1 MSNMAF
7 CVHGHF
13 YQPPRE
19 DPLTGDIPI
28 EPGAAPYR
36 NWNER
41 INAQCYRPNA
51 QLGNFSR
58 ISFNV
63 GPTLMEWMEKH
74 DPETYRLIIE
84 QERCTLER
92 YGVGNG
98 MAQAYN
104 HTILPL
110 ASLEDKFTQVRW
122 GIADFEYRF
131 GHEPQGMWLPET
143 AADDE
148 TLWVLAECGI
158 KFTILAPWQAAPGPE
173 APPLDP
179 SHPYRVRLPGGPGRP
194 DHEIVV
200 FFYNQDLSTRVS
212 FDPGA
217 TVNADRFV
225 LEGLLPKY
233 RLHKGK
239 ALEPQLILVASDG
252 ELYGHHQPFRDK
264 FLAYLTD
271 GALCN
276 QPVTNVFPA
285 LWLRDHPV
293 EHTIAIHQKSSW
305 SCHHGVT
312 RWMDSCDCTANN
324 EWKAPLRQA
333 LKKIAEAVDAEY
345 LEIAGRYFNDPW
357 ELRHQYI
364 HVVHG
369 TLSLEEL
376 VMSLAD
382 HPIGSSALF
391 ELRLLLRAQYERQ
404 RMFTSCGWFF
414 DDFDR
419 IEPRNN
425 IAYAAQAVLLT
436 EKAAEVDLSGMAQ
449 EALSHVRSWRTGLCA
464 DELFRRHMQRAA
476 RAWSQ

>member
-1 MSNMAF
+1 MTKTLDTAIDQLGF

-19 DPLTGDIPI
+19 DPLTGEIPL
-28 EPGAAPYR
+28 EPGAAPYA

-51 QLGNFSR
+51 ELGNFEH
-58 ISFNV
+58 ISFNM
-63 GPTLMEWMEKH
+63 GPTLLEWMSKY
-74 DPETYRLIIE
+74 DPQTLQRIVE
-84 QERCTLER
+84 QEHRNYER

-110 ASLEDKFTQVRW
+110 ANQADKLTQVRW

-148 TLWVLAECGI
+148 TLMVLAECGI
-158 KFTILAPWQAAPGPE
+158 EYTMLAPWQAKGKDV
-173 APPLDP
+173 DP
-179 SHPYRVRLPGGPGRP
+179 TQPYQVALPGGQ
-194 DHEIVV
+194 EITV
-200 FFYNQDLSTRVS
+200 FFYNQDLSTRIS

-225 LEGLLPKY
+225 LESLAGKF

-239 ALEPQLILVASDG
+239 AIEPQIIMAASDG

-264 FLAYLTD
+264 FLAYLMD
-271 GALCN
+271 GALH
-276 QPVTNVFPA
+276 QEQLTSTFPG
-285 LWLRDHPV
+285 LWMREHPP
-293 EHTIAIHQKSSW
+293 EKIIQIHQKTSW

-312 RWMDSCDCTANN
+312 RWMGSCGCAPNN
-324 EWKAPLRQA
+324 DWKAPLRDGLVQ
-333 LKKIAEAVDAEY
+333 IAEALDEQY
-345 LEIAGRYFNDPW
+345 LRIVERYLNDPW

-364 HVVHG
+364 HVILG
-369 TLSLEEL
+369 TMSLEEL
-376 VMSLAD
+376 VSSLAD
-382 HPIGSSALF
+382 HMVGTEALRQIG
-391 ELRLLLRAQYERQ
+391 LLLRAQFERQ

-425 IAYAAQAVLLT
+425 VAYTAQAVWLT
-436 EKAAEVDLSGMAQ
+436 QMATGAYIAPMAQ
-449 EALSHVRSWRTGLCA
+449 AALMHVRSSRTGLCA
-464 DELFRRHMQRAA
+464 EEVFARHLLRAQK
-476 RAWSQ
+476 AWKV